1 MNYENDNSEDKRRA
15 QEESEGFDE
24 IRKEL
29 EEVRKLKETLKKEI
43 EEIRK
48 READRPK
55 RRIHRS
61 QRGTMHPRDIPRPPK
76 PTPFDLRPL
85 TESLSDMMEGLGERI
100 EESMRGIEGIEA
112 HVKVPKVYIR
122 PRKDR
127 SSKKSKSK
135 QRKSKRRDR
144 EIEKIPPGRV
154 ARIISPLG
162 SEERLKILDFLKEG
176 GKSFNDM
183 ETYTGKTGSS
193 LTHHLT
199 PLLDAG
205 YVIKGEVR
213 GTYYVTVEGRLA
225 YRLAQWLTNQ
235 VERERVKTGN
245 NGDSEVAVIIDDEDG
260 GSRTIADIEQ
270 DDSDIEGDKWK

>member
-1 MNYENDNSEDKRRA
+1 MNYEYDNSEDERRA
-15 QEESEGFDE
+15 QDESQGVDE

-43 EEIRK
+43 DGIRE

-55 RRIHRS
+55 RRTHRS
-61 QRGTMHPRDIPRPPK
+61 HRGPVRPRDIPRPPK
-76 PTPFDLRPL
+76 PPPFDLRPL
-85 TESLSDMMEGLGERI
+85 TESLSDMMEGLGEKI
-100 EESMRGIEGIEA
+100 EESIRGIEGIEA
-112 HVKVPKVYIR
+112 HVKVPKVHIR
-122 PRKDR
+122 RSRKDR
-127 SSKKSKSK
+127 SSRRS
-135 QRKSKRRDR
+135 RRRDR

-183 ETYTGKTGSS
+183 EAYTEKTGSS

-245 NGDSEVAVIIDDEDG
+245 NGDSEVKVAFEDEDG
-260 GSRTIADIEQ
+260 GSNTIVDVEQ
-270 DDSDIEGDKWK
+270 DYSDVEEDE

>member
-1 MNYENDNSEDKRRA
+1 MNYEYDDSEDERPA
-15 QEESEGFDE
+15 QEESQGVNE

-43 EEIRK
+43 EGIRE
-48 READRPK
+48 RETDRPR

-61 QRGTMHPRDIPRPPK
+61 QQGPMSPRDIPRSPK

-85 TESLSDMMEGLGERI
+85 TESLSDMMEGLGEKI
-100 EESMRGIEGIEA
+100 EESLRGIEGIEA
-112 HVKVPKVYIR
+112 HVKVPKVYVR
-122 PRKDR
+122 RARRGR
-127 SSKKSKSK
+127 SS
-135 QRKSKRRDR
+135 RRSKRRDR

-154 ARIISPLG
+154 ALG

-176 GKSFNDM
+176 GKSFNDI
-183 ETYTGKTGSS
+183 ENHTGKTGSS

-213 GTYYVTVEGRLA
+213 GTYYVTVEGRLS

-245 NGDSEVAVIIDDEDG
+245 NGDSEVEVAFEDEAR
-260 GSRTIADIEQ
+260 GSRTRTDIEQ
-270 DDSDIEGDKWK
+270 DDTDVEGDE

>member
-1 MNYENDNSEDKRRA
+1 MKYDRESSEAERRA
-15 QEESEGFDE
+15 REKYQGVDE

-29 EEVRKLKETLKKEI
+29 EEVRMLKETLKKEI
-43 EEIRK
+43 EGIRERK
-48 READRPK
+48 VDR
-55 RRIHRS
+55 RRRRTHLS
-61 QRGTMHPRDIPRPPK
+61 QRDAKDSRDIPKPPI
-76 PTPFDLRPL
+76 PPMFDLRPL

-122 PRKDR
+122 PRKGR
-127 SSKKSKSK
+127 SSRRS
-135 QRKSKRRDR
+135 RRRDR

-154 ARIISPLG
+154 ARVISPLG

-183 ETYTGKTGSS
+183 ETYTEKTGSS

-245 NGDSEVAVIIDDEDG
+245 NGDSEVKVAFEDEDG
-260 GSRTIADIEQ
+260 GSNTIVDIEQ
-270 DDSDIEGDKWK
+270 DDSDVEGDE

>member
-1 MNYENDNSEDKRRA
+1 MNYEYDNSEDER
-15 QEESEGFDE
+15 QTQDESEGIDE

-29 EEVRKLKETLKKEI
+29 EEVRKLKETLKREI
-43 EEIRK
+43 EGIRE
-48 READRPK
+48 RETDRPR

-61 QRGTMHPRDIPRPPK
+61 QRGPMHPRDIPKPPI
-76 PTPFDLRPL
+76 PPMFDLRPL
-85 TESLSDMMEGLGERI
+85 TESLSDMMEGLGEKI

-112 HVKVPKVYIR
+112 HVKVPKVYVR
-122 PRKDR
+122 RARKDR
-127 SSKKSKSK
+127 RSRRS
-135 QRKSKRRDR
+135 RRRDR
-144 EIEKIPPGRV
+144 EIERIPPGRV

-245 NGDSEVAVIIDDEDG
+245 NGDSEVEVAFEDEDG
-260 GSRTIADIEQ
+260 GSNTNVDVEQ
-270 DDSDIEGDKWK
+270 DDSDDEGDE

>member
-1 MNYENDNSEDKRRA
+1 MNYEYDNSEDERRA
-15 QEESEGFDE
+15 QKESQGVDE

-43 EEIRK
+43 KEIRERK
-48 READRPK
+48 VDRRR
-55 RRIHRS
+55 RRIHLS
-61 QRGTMHPRDIPRPPK
+61 QLDAKDSRDIPRPSK
-76 PTPFDLRPL
+76 PPSFDLRPL
-85 TESLSDMMEGLGERI
+85 TESLSDMMDGLGEKI

-112 HVKVPKVYIR
+112 HFKVPKVHISR
-122 PRKDR
+122 SRKGR
-127 SSKKSKSK
+127 SSRRS
-135 QRKSKRRDR
+135 RRRDR
-144 EIEKIPPGRV
+144 EIEKISPGRV

-176 GKSFNDM
+176 GKSFNDV

-245 NGDSEVAVIIDDEDG
+245 NGDSEIEVAFEDEDG
-260 GSRTIADIEQ
+260 GSTTIADVEQ
-270 DDSDIEGDKWK
+270 DDSDVEGDE

>member
-1 MNYENDNSEDKRRA
+1 MNYEYDNSENERRT
-15 QEESEGFDE
+15 QDESEGIDE

-43 EEIRK
+43 EGV
-48 READRPK
+48 RERETDRPQ
-55 RRIHRS
+55 RRTHRS
-61 QRGTMHPRDIPRPPK
+61 HRGPMRPRDIPK

-85 TESLSDMMEGLGERI
+85 TESLSDMMEGLGEKI
-100 EESMRGIEGIEA
+100 EASLSGIEGIEA
-112 HVKVPKVYIR
+112 HVRVPKIHLR
-122 PRKDR
+122 RARKDR
-127 SSKKSKSK
+127 IS
-135 QRKSKRRDR
+135 RKGRRRDR

-245 NGDSEVAVIIDDEDG
+245 NGDSEVEVAFEDEEG
-260 GSRTIADIEQ
+260 GSLASTDVEQ
-270 DDSDIEGDKWK
+270 DDSDVEGVK

>member
-1 MNYENDNSEDKRRA
+1 MNYEYDNSENERRT
-15 QEESEGFDE
+15 QDESEGIDE

-43 EEIRK
+43 EGIRE
-48 READRPK
+48 RETDRP
-55 RRIHRS
+55 RRRTHRS
-61 QRGTMHPRDIPRPPK
+61 HRGPMRPRDIPRPPK

-85 TESLSDMMEGLGERI
+85 TESLSDMMEGLGEKI
-100 EESMRGIEGIEA
+100 EESLSGIEGIEA
-112 HVKVPKVYIR
+112 HIRVPKVHLR
-122 PRKDR
+122 RARKGR
-127 SSKKSKSK
+127 SS
-135 QRKSKRRDR
+135 RRGKRRDR

-176 GKSFNDM
+176 GKSFNDI

-213 GTYYVTVEGRLA
+213 GTYYVTVEGRLS

-245 NGDSEVAVIIDDEDG
+245 NGDSEVEVAFEDQDG
-260 GSRTIADIEQ
+260 ESNTIVDVEK
-270 DDSDIEGDKWK
+270 DDSDDEGDK

>member
-1 MNYENDNSEDKRRA
+1 MKYDRENSEDERRA
-15 QEESEGFDE
+15 QKESQGVNE

-29 EEVRKLKETLKKEI
+29 EEVRMLKETLKKEI
-43 EEIRK
+43 DGIRERK
-48 READRPK
+48 VDRRR
-55 RRIHRS
+55 RRIHLS
-61 QRGTMHPRDIPRPPK
+61 QRDAKDTRDIPRPPI
-76 PTPFDLRPL
+76 PPMFDLRPL
-85 TESLSDMMEGLGERI
+85 TESLSDMMEGLGEKI
-100 EESMRGIEGIEA
+100 EESLRGIEGIEA
-112 HVKVPKVYIR
+112 HVKVPKVHIR
-122 PRKDR
+122 RSRKGQ
-127 SSKKSKSK
+127 SSK
-135 QRKSKRRDR
+135 RGRRRDR

-176 GKSFNDM
+176 GKSFNDI

-245 NGDSEVAVIIDDEDG
+245 NGDSEVEVGFEDEDG
-260 GSRTIADIEQ
+260 ESDTNVDVAQ
-270 DDSDIEGDKWK
+270 DDSDVDGDE

>member
-1 MNYENDNSEDKRRA
+1 MNYEYDNSEDEHRA
-15 QEESEGFDE
+15 QDESESVDE

-43 EEIRK
+43 DGIRE
-48 READRPK
+48 RESDRP
-55 RRIHRS
+55 RRRTHQSHRGPM
-61 QRGTMHPRDIPRPPK
+61 RPRDIPRPPK

-85 TESLSDMMEGLGERI
+85 TESLSDMMEGLGAKI

-112 HVKVPKVYIR
+112 HVKVPKVYLR
-122 PRKDR
+122 RARKGR
-127 SSKKSKSK
+127 SSRRS
-135 QRKSKRRDR
+135 RRRDR
-144 EIEKIPPGRV
+144 DIEKIPPGRV

-176 GKSFNDM
+176 GKSFNDI
-183 ETYTGKTGSS
+183 ETHTGKTGSS

-213 GTYYVTVEGRLA
+213 GTYYVTVEGRLS

-245 NGDSEVAVIIDDEDG
+245 NGHSEVEVAFEDEDG
-260 GSRTIADIEQ
+260 GSNTIVDAEK
-270 DDSDIEGDKWK
+270 DDSDDEGDK

>member
-1 MNYENDNSEDKRRA
+1 MNYEYDNSEDERQT
-15 QEESEGFDE
+15 QEESQGINE

-43 EEIRK
+43 EGIRG
-48 READRPK
+48 RETDRPRRRTHQSHRGDK
-55 RRIHRS
+55 R
-61 QRGTMHPRDIPRPPK
+61 PRDIPKPLIPPM
-76 PTPFDLRPL
+76 FDLRPL
-85 TESLSDMMEGLGERI
+85 TESLSDMMEGLGEKI

-112 HVKVPKVYIR
+112 HVKVPKVYVR
-122 PRKDR
+122 RARKGR
-127 SSKKSKSK
+127 SSRRS
-135 QRKSKRRDR
+135 RRRDR

-176 GKSFNDM
+176 GKSFNDI

-213 GTYYVTVEGRLA
+213 GTYYVTVEGRLS

-245 NGDSEVAVIIDDEDG
+245 NGDSKVEVAFEDEDG
-260 GSRTIADIEQ
+260 GSRVNTDVEQ
-270 DDSDIEGDKWK
+270 DDSDDEGDE

>member
-1 MNYENDNSEDKRRA
+1 MNYEYDNSEDERRA
-15 QEESEGFDE
+15 QEESQGVDE

-29 EEVRKLKETLKKEI
+29 EEVRNLKEALKKEI
-43 EEIRK
+43 EGIRE

-55 RRIHRS
+55 RRTHRS
-61 QRGTMHPRDIPRPPK
+61 HSGPMHPRDIPKPPK
-76 PTPFDLRPL
+76 LVPFDLRPL
-85 TESLSDMMEGLGERI
+85 TESLSDMMEGLGEKI
-100 EESMRGIEGIEA
+100 EESLSGIEGIEA
-112 HVKVPKVYIR
+112 HVRVPKVHVR
-122 PRKDR
+122 RSRRDR
-127 SSKKSKSK
+127 SSSRS
-135 QRKSKRRDR
+135 RRRDR
-144 EIEKIPPGRV
+144 EIEKISPGRV

-183 ETYTGKTGSS
+183 EAYTGKTGSS

-199 PLLDAG
+199 PLLDSG

-235 VERERVKTGN
+235 VERERVKIGN
-245 NGDSEVAVIIDDEDG
+245 NGDSKVEVAFEDEDG
-260 GSRTIADIEQ
+260 GSNTIVDVEQ
-270 DDSDIEGDKWK
+270 DDSDVEGDE

>member
-1 MNYENDNSEDKRRA
+1 MNYEYDNSENERRT
-15 QEESEGFDE
+15 QDESEGIDE

-43 EEIRK
+43 EGIRE
-48 READRPK
+48 RETDRP
-55 RRIHRS
+55 RRRTHRS
-61 QRGTMHPRDIPRPPK
+61 HRGPMRPRDIPKPPK

-85 TESLSDMMEGLGERI
+85 TESLSDMMEGLGEKI
-100 EESMRGIEGIEA
+100 EASLSGIEGIEA
-112 HVKVPKVYIR
+112 HVRVPKIHLR
-122 PRKDR
+122 RARKDR
-127 SSKKSKSK
+127 SS
-135 QRKSKRRDR
+135 RKGRRRDR

-176 GKSFNDM
+176 GKSFNDI

-213 GTYYVTVEGRLA
+213 GTYYVTVEGRLS

-245 NGDSEVAVIIDDEDG
+245 NGDSKVEVAFEDEDS
-260 GSRTIADIEQ
+260 GSLASTDVEQ
-270 DDSDIEGDKWK
+270 DDSDVEGVE

>member
-1 MNYENDNSEDKRRA
+1 MNYEYDNSEDERRA
-15 QEESEGFDE
+15 QEEAQGINE

-29 EEVRKLKETLKKEI
+29 EEVRKLKESLKKEI
-43 EEIRK
+43 EGIRE
-48 READRPK
+48 REDNRP
-55 RRIHRS
+55 RRRTHRS
-61 QRGTMHPRDIPRPPK
+61 HRGPMDLGDIPRPPR

-85 TESLSDMMEGLGERI
+85 TESLSDMMEGLGAKI

-112 HVKVPKVYIR
+112 HIKVPKVYLR
-122 PRKDR
+122 RAKKDR
-127 SSKKSKSK
+127 KS
-135 QRKSKRRDR
+135 RKSKRRDR
-144 EIEKIPPGRV
+144 DIEKIPPGRV

-176 GKSFNDM
+176 GKSFNDI

-199 PLLDAG
+199 PLLEAG

-213 GTYYVTVEGRLA
+213 GTYYVTVEGRLS

-245 NGDSEVAVIIDDEDG
+245 NGDSEVEVAFEGEDS
-260 GSRTIADIEQ
+260 GSNINVDVEQ
-270 DDSDIEGDKWK
+270 DDSDDKGDE